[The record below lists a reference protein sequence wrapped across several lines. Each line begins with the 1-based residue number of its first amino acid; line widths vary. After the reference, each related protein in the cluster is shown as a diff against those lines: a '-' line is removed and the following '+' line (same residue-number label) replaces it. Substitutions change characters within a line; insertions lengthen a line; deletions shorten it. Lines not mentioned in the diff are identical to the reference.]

1 MHCVYIKNGEKEAV
15 FGGVQSEGGA
25 LCDSRR
31 RDAGGAGD
39 SLQDP
44 SEHMNTKWKREA
56 LEGMK
61 ERFARG
67 GKTTRSDHQAELK
80 DLRAKIGELVV
91 ERDYLQRAFDR

>member
-1 MHCVYIKNGEKEAV
+1 
-15 FGGVQSEGGA
+15 
-25 LCDSRR
+25 
-31 RDAGGAGD
+31 
-39 SLQDP
+39 
-44 SEHMNTKWKREA
+44 MNTKWKREA